1 MRDCYTIAQLVRQV
15 PGMSEVILIGN
26 VDQADISSFIA
37 RVSRQC
43 GIRIRY
49 VLHRLASLKGK
60 LWCYA
65 DI

>member
-1 MRDCYTIAQLVRQV
+1 
-15 PGMSEVILIGN
+15 MSEVILIGN

-49 VLHRLASLKGK
+49 VLHRVASLKGK